1 MDRLNKCITCQEEF
15 DDNPDT
21 IAKQHR
27 SISHLPVKSSKCK
40 HNMCISCVNRIMVGR
55 LEMNSN
61 TKSIKWLECPYCQIK
76 TCFNTED
83 PIIDE
88 NYCELLRI
96 ARSLTSEKNNSRDV
110 ESIVD
115 GDKKPSA
122 NEGESTHVNADDTN
136 EKKPSAAD
144 NKSQKED
151 MNGMPNNKPESKL
164 VYVREG
170 KTDHLAYMLSSPPPS
185 AAVSLNN
192 GFVWVRWTSNG
203 TIAQVPKCNVKNMM
217 SYLLVGAD
225 RVVVAAGH
233 QEMEIMVPP

>member
-27 SISHLPVKSSKCK
+27 STSHLPVKSSKCK

-88 NYCELLRI
+88 NYCELLRLLR
-96 ARSLTSEKNNSRDV
+96 AEKKKSRVDK
-110 ESIVD
+110 ESAVD
-115 GDKKPSA
+115 GDEKPSSS
-122 NEGESTHVNADDTN
+122 GDDDSVVDG
-136 EKKPSAAD
+136 EKKLSAAAAA
-144 NKSQKED
+144 QKED
-151 MNGMPNNKPESKL
+151 TNGTHTKGMPNNKPESKL
-164 VYVREG
+164 VYVHEG
-170 KTDHLAYMLSSPPPS
+170 KTDHLAYLLSSPPSS
-185 AAVSLNN
+185 AAASLKKEDNSDL
-192 GFVWVRWTSNG
+192 VWVKWTSNG
-203 TIAQVPKCNVKNMM
+203 VTEQVPKCNI
-217 SYLLVGAD
+217 SYDELPS
-225 RVVVAAGH
+225 RRSR
-233 QEMEIMVPP
+233 